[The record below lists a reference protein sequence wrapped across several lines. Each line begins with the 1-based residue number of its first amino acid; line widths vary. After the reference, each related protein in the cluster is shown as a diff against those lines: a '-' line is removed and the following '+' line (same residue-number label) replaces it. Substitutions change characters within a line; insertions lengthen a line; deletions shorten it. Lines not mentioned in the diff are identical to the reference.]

1 MMDMPKRNKNINLSE
16 ILGFL
21 LIMLVLF
28 ESIMNKLLIT
38 VLPINNVLGY
48 LMLSCS
54 ILVIITN
61 KLYLNT
67 AFLIFYIICC
77 TVLLGSVIV
86 IEGKWLLTC

>member
-67 AFLIFYIICC
+67 AFLIFYII
-77 TVLLGSVIV
+77 I
-86 IEGKWLLTC
+86 